1 MSRLE
6 SPQSDTKPVVGF
18 EQKRIPESA
27 VPPWYQHE
35 IPRLTPATR
44 ALYRNYS
51 RLNDD
56 EIVNHL
62 HSIVRRSTAVWPCK
76 S

>member
-1 MSRLE
+1 MSRSK
-6 SPQSDTKPVVGF
+6 SPQPDTKPVVWF
-18 EQKRIPESA
+18 EQKSIPESA
-27 VPPWYQHE
+27 VPWYKHD
-35 IPRLTPATR
+35 IGPRLTPATR

-62 HSIVRRSTAVWPCK
+62 HAIVRRSIAV
-76 S
+76 